1 MKGKI
6 NGIKG
11 EKRER
16 QIHQL
21 RVSLLLG
28 KQKSFWKPYPGVFF
42 RFYWLELCHVLLLA
56 AMESSV
62 VGKVREEMI
71 GMIFSESTE
80 QINFHPWY
88 QAKLCAKEEMLLKLN
103 SNLLNITHV
112 NKYSIK
118 HFVQQ

>member
-1 MKGKI
+1 MPTI
-6 NGIKG
+6 
-11 EKRER
+11 
-16 QIHQL
+16 
-21 RVSLLLG
+21 
-28 KQKSFWKPYPGVFF
+28 
-42 RFYWLELCHVLLLA
+42 LLA
-56 AMESSV
+56 AMESSI

-80 QINFHPWY
+80 QINVHPWY